1 MFYYLNGPVAELL
14 PGVAVVDCGGV
25 GYQLSV
31 SAYTLGRLKKG
42 ERAKLYTYLYLREG
56 VIELYGFSGLNEKR
70 LFEQLLN
77 VSGVGPKAALSILS
91 TATPEQLTLSILSG
105 DEKALTAAAGVG
117 KKLAQRVIL
126 ELKDKLAKETESL
139 SFSGGGSAPTPA
151 QAGGGKRRDAAA
163 ALAVLGYGSAEI
175 QAALRQVDESLS
187 LEDTIKAA
195 LRQMM
200 KG

>member
-31 SAYTLGRLKKG
+31 SAYTLGQLKKG
-42 ERAKLYTYLYLREG
+42 ERARLYTYLYIREG
-56 VIELYGFSGLNEKR
+56 VIELYGFAGLNEKR

-139 SFSGGGSAPTPA
+139 SFSGGGSVPAPA
-151 QAGGGKRRDAAA
+151 QAGGGKRKDAAA

>member
-1 MFYYLNGPVAELL
+1 MFYYLIGPVAELL
-14 PGVAVVDCGGV
+14 PGVAVIDCGGV

-31 SAYTLGRLKKG
+31 SAYTLTQLKKG

-56 VIELYGFSGLNEKR
+56 VIELYGFAGLNEKR

-126 ELKDKLAKETESL
+126 ELKDKLAKETEAL
-139 SFSGGGSAPTPA
+139 SFTGGVSAPVPA
-151 QAGGGKRRDAAA
+151 VQGGGKRKDAAA